1 MPSPP
6 SFFSRNKD
14 GVRNSGDGD
23 LVKTAKDLVDEYE
36 ADMQERAQREDA
48 KEPIDFGEAV
58 EINTGDLEGTV
69 EKNVLF
75 TMTDVVGG
83 SLLPYTDFYRGDP
96 VKVRSRH
103 TACVCSYQ
111 GVCVYV

>member
-1 MPSPP
+1 M
-6 SFFSRNKD
+6 
-14 GVRNSGDGD
+14 
-23 LVKTAKDLVDEYE
+23 KTAKDLVDEYE